1 MHNQKTIMEQDKRSK
16 VRFNDNVA
24 VHEILHVAD
33 FTEKEI
39 IDTWYTNEETVHT
52 LERTLR
58 MSNNECS
65 RGLENVRS
73 SKRRNH
79 RQKRI
84 KKAVLNVLNEQEQQ
98 KMFEYNDTEKI
109 ALVNVKDNGLA
120 TSKALE
126 LGLMDYEYV
135 KENVMS
141 ECRYNEQKTLANTK
155 EMSECLDYENTLEIN
170 NCFQYEVE
178 LESNTK
184 DLTTWSVSLS
194 ISVVQ

>member
-1 MHNQKTIMEQDKRSK
+1 MN
-16 VRFNDNVA
+16 
-24 VHEILHVAD
+24 
-33 FTEKEI
+33 
-39 IDTWYTNEETVHT
+39 
-52 LERTLR
+52 
-58 MSNNECS
+58 
-65 RGLENVRS
+65 
-73 SKRRNH
+73 
-79 RQKRI
+79 
-84 KKAVLNVLNEQEQQ
+84 
-98 KMFEYNDTEKI
+98 NDTEKI
-109 ALVNVKDNGLA
+109 TLVNVKKNGLA
-120 TSKALE
+120 ISKALE